1 MGEGLYAE
9 FLVEMLSVMDD
20 PAEAQVH
27 YTSYNYRESNSIIVI
42 YNITLPVN
50 IVHNL
55 NERLIHLQR
64 AKELILDDF
73 SGHQTPIV
81 FQVTGSYSLI
91 SNDNIRQIWTGSFYT
106 NHLNNPSQIQAFQ
119 RFDENTFVDSS
130 NVLLDNA
137 EAILRRNGDDSEWSF
152 EELYSIIF
160 NFQVKLAKNDLLVE
174 RRNIRPNQRIQR
186 NFGLL

>member
-50 IVHNL
+50 IVNNL

-64 AKELILDDF
+64 AKELILNDF
-73 SGHQTPIV
+73 RDHQTPIV

-130 NVLLDNA
+130 SVLLDNA